1 MQVGIVGLPNV
12 GKTTLFNALTGAE
25 AEVASYPFC
34 TIEPNIGVVEVPDE
48 RLLRLSEMIRPQRTV
63 PTTIKFLDVAGL
75 VRGSSHGEG
84 LGNQFLAKI
93 RETDAIAQVVRC
105 FEREDISHVEGELSP
120 LRDIEIVET
129 ELLLADL
136 AVVERRLDKALG
148 AGRSGDEKAK
158 RRVQGLEKIKEHLQR
173 GKLAR
178 LLSLD
183 EDEEKLMEELSL
195 LTRKPMI
202 YVANVSEDA
211 LDEKSQERLRE
222 IFNKA
227 RDNGAEVVIVAAKFE
242 SELAQLEPEE
252 RKEFLREEGLE
263 ESGLDQFIKA
273 SYKLLDLITFFT
285 TVGPEVR
292 AWTIKKGTRAPQAAG
307 KVHSDMER
315 GFIRAEV
322 VSCDDLLTAGSVAR
336 ARELGIYRLEGKEYV
351 VQDGDVIYFKFA
363 V

>member
-1 MQVGIVGLPNV
+1 M
-12 GKTTLFNALTGAE
+12 
-25 AEVASYPFC
+25 
-34 TIEPNIGVVEVPDE
+34 
-48 RLLRLSEMIRPQRTV
+48 
-63 PTTIKFLDVAGL
+63 
-75 VRGSSHGEG
+75 
-84 LGNQFLAKI
+84 
-93 RETDAIAQVVRC
+93 
-105 FEREDISHVEGELSP
+105 
-120 LRDIEIVET
+120 
-129 ELLLADL
+129 
-136 AVVERRLDKALG
+136 
-148 AGRSGDEKAK
+148 GRSGDARAK
-158 RRVQGLEKIKEHLQR
+158 KKVEGLEKIRDHLQK

-202 YVANVSEDA
+202 YVANVSENA
-211 LDEKSQERLRE
+211 LDAGSQGRLKE
-222 IFNKA
+222 IFDKA
-227 RDNGAEVVIVAAKFE
+227 RDNEAEVMIVAAKFE
-242 SELAQLEPEE
+242 SELVQLEPEE

-263 ESGLDQFIKA
+263 ESGLDRFIKA

-292 AWTIKKGTRAPQAAG
+292 AWTIRKGTRAPQAAG

-322 VSCDDLLTAGSVAR
+322 VSYDDLLAAGSVPR

-351 VQDGDVIYFKFA
+351 VQDGDVIYFRFA